1 MYGFD
6 MPVFA
11 GFLCAA
17 GASMMVSRATM
28 LVGKDIA
35 E

>member
-17 GASMMVSRATM
+17 GSPMLLSRATM